1 MRDFTIV
8 VLDDDPTGTQTVHNV
23 DVYTDWSTE
32 SIKSGFASP
41 DRLFFILTNSRAF
54 DEKTTEEVHR
64 DIAQKIFEQAKL
76 QKKDFIV
83 ISRGDST
90 LRGHYP
96 IETACMQDVFKEN
109 GLPMDGE
116 IVIPFFPEGGR
127 ITIDDVHYVRQG
139 ENLIPAAETEFAR
152 DKTFGYKNSNL
163 KNWIEE
169 KTSGE
174 YKAADVLSI
183 SLELLNAKDYARI
196 TEILCNCKNFSKVI
210 VNATEYE
217 HIRVFAK
224 AFFDAMAG
232 GKRFIFRSAAAM
244 VKVLG
249 DISDK
254 PLLTTA
260 QLKDAQNPNG
270 GLIIAGSHVAK
281 TTAQLCALRKG
292 SNVEFIELNQH
303 LAIDDAAFDTEVKRV
318 LALTNKSIL
327 SGKDTVVMTRRERF
341 DLGTDKESELK
352 LAVKISDGLSDIVR
366 LLSTRPS
373 FVVSKGGITSS
384 DTAVKGLGIK
394 KAKVA
399 GQILPGVP
407 VWQAGDDSKYPG
419 LMLVI
424 FPGNVG
430 DEDALLKV
438 VQ

>member
-54 DEKTTEEVHR
+54 DEKTTEAVHR

-76 QKKDFIV
+76 QNKDFIV

-127 ITIDDVHYVRQG
+127 ITIDDIHYVRQG
-139 ENLIPAAETEFAR
+139 DALTPAAETEFAKDR
-152 DKTFGYKNSNL
+152 TFGYKNSNL

-169 KTSGE
+169 KTSGK
-174 YKAADVLSI
+174 YKASDVLSI
-183 SLELLNAKDYARI
+183 SLELLNAKDYAGI
-196 TEILCNCKNFSKVI
+196 TEILCSCKNFSKVI
-210 VNATEYE
+210 VNATEYA

-224 AFFDAMAG
+224 AFFDAMAN

-281 TTAQLCALRKG
+281 TTAQLESLRKG

-303 LAIDDAAFDTEVKRV
+303 LAINDAAFDAEVKRV

-366 LLSTRPS
+366 LLPTRPS
-373 FVVSKGGITSS
+373 FVISKGGITSS